1 MEQPDGKKLEMKAW
15 AKVAV
20 EPLPRG
26 SGVAVIAEPQVRP
39 EGVELHPAQQEA
51 VAGGA
56 GDVLANGPMTGSS
69 LQDLMVRVLAV
80 ELFGALSSPQ
90 ALRIAV
96 AEAARKALLR
106 AGGLIL
112 RPIMATEVVVPESD
126 VGTVMGDLQARRAVI
141 RDTTT
146 LGEMTI
152 IHCDCAL
159 DRLLGYITDL
169 RGMTRGRGQFT
180 MTFDRFDRE

>member
-1 MEQPDGKKLEMKAW
+1 M
-15 AKVAV
+15 
-20 EPLPRG
+20 
-26 SGVAVIAEPQVRP
+26 AEPQVR
-39 EGVELHPAQQEA
+39 GTGAELSPPQREA

-56 GDVLANGPMTGSS
+56 GDVLANGPVTGSA
-69 LQDLMVRVLAV
+69 LQDVRVRVLEV

-96 AEAARKALLR
+96 AEAVRKALQR
-106 AGGLIL
+106 AGGLML
-112 RPIMATEVVVPESD
+112 RPIMATEVVVPEHE
-126 VGTVMGDLQARRAVI
+126 VGTVMGDLQSRRAVI

-146 LGEMTI
+146 LGDMTT

-180 MTFDRFDRE
+180 MTFDRFDVA